1 MRRFFS
7 SAIVADSRAAFLPR
21 PLSCARLQTL
31 WSAEPQ
37 HDLFHKAILVPNAYR
52 SFCPS
57 SNVHEFR
64 GRQRRLSSIDGSGIH
79 RARQCGSVQTVS
91 DRDMTASTQCRPNP
105 SNPVVEKSRNF
116 HQHWTI
122 ATACP
127 GNTRRTMCGIFTT
140 LCVQVR
146 FRTRTP
152 LSNVPTRCRK
162 VHADCVNTCIALSV
176 NDSCEA

>member
-79 RARQCGSVQTVS
+79 RARQCGSVQTAS

-105 SNPVVEKSRNF
+105 SNPAVKKVADFISIGLSRQLVPGTLDARCAEYSRPYASRCVFAHAHLCRMYQLDVERSMP
-116 HQHWTI
+116 I
-122 ATACP
+122 
-127 GNTRRTMCGIFTT
+127 
-140 LCVQVR
+140 V
-146 FRTRTP
+146 
-152 LSNVPTRCRK
+152 
-162 VHADCVNTCIALSV
+162 
-176 NDSCEA
+176 